1 MLAESPTPVAI
12 PAPIATA
19 CPLCGQ
25 PSISTIARQV
35 RGVNLAD
42 LMCAQSHAW
51 FCKWLPA

>member
-1 MLAESPTPVAI
+1 MLAESPTAVAI

-19 CPLCGQ
+19 CPICGQ

-42 LMCAQSHAW
+42 LMCANGHLSML
-51 FCKWLPA
+51 KWLPA